1 MDARRWQRARDLF
14 DRLADLP
21 GSAWHERL
29 LVECGDDA
37 QLRDEVLSMLRA
49 DAAASPRTDVSAHAP
64 LVLQDLAERIAD
76 DEARSARAAAGR
88 LVGPFRLVR
97 EIGRGGMGAVWL
109 AERADGAYAQ
119 QVAIKLIR
127 GAWDADEA
135 HARLRSE
142 RQILAGLQHPNVA
155 HLVDGGVTADGKPWL
170 ALEYVDGEDLLAW
183 CDRRRVGIERR
194 LRLLLTVCSA
204 VSHAH
209 QRLVVHRDL
218 KPSNILVGQDGVA
231 KLLDFGI
238 AKLVDGPAAGV
249 EATRLFTPEYAAPE
263 QLRGEAVTTGVD
275 VYALGL
281 LLYEVLVGRRAR
293 ELADAATPST
303 GTLEPMRPSAAL
315 ARTTRVRTARAAA
328 RRSLTP
334 RSLRRRLHG
343 DLDAIVLKALRDD
356 PRQRDA
362 SVGELAADIERHLL
376 SRPVHARRGDWRY
389 RAGRFL
395 RRHAIAATAAALGAL
410 AVLAGGTLAAWQ
422 AHVAAEQRDVA
433 QREAETARRTVD
445 VLVDVFKA
453 ANPAS
458 RPGETV
464 TPADL
469 LDEGVRTVRRKLGDQ
484 PAQRAALLEALGRA
498 RNGLGTFAEAR
509 PLLEEALAL
518 RVAGDDRLAEASV
531 RLALG
536 TVWSRQSRNE
546 EALAEAER
554 AFALGAGDS
563 RQAAELR
570 ATADLHAG
578 IELANLERWNEAEPR
593 LRRSAQA
600 RATLFGRDSEP
611 YWQVLVP
618 WTFNLAA
625 RDRADEALALL
636 EPAWQAIAAR
646 TAAGD
651 WDRSYLL
658 RARSY
663 ALTQAGRYDEAV
675 AVQREA
681 LSIAER
687 VYGDDH
693 PNTNE
698 ALVNLA
704 SALYRAGEATESAD
718 AYARA
723 IAWRVAN
730 PTRKRLRRPDNQL
743 RGWAL
748 ALDAAGRSAEA
759 IDVLARMRGERRA
772 IEGVSAGEHAE
783 AWLLLARAQRHAHR
797 LEDAGA
803 SLDAY
808 RNALASIEG
817 AEGGAVAAGL
827 IEQTWLAIA
836 LGTAD
841 RECADAQRAVSL
853 LDNAAAKRGERLH
866 AQAAL
871 AACWIDTGQRD
882 RAAAA
887 IAALAGD
894 RPRLLPV
901 EARAVDEALLRWRAA
916 GAAQRTSASESSGQ

>member
-14 DRLADLP
+14 DRLVDLP
-21 GSAWHERL
+21 ESAWHGRL
-29 LVECGDDA
+29 LHDCGDDA
-37 QLRDEVLSMLRA
+37 QLRDEVLAMLRA
-49 DAAASPRTDVSAHAP
+49 DAATSARTDLSAHAP
-64 LVLQDLAERIAD
+64 LVLQGLAERIAA
-76 DEARSARAAAGR
+76 DEVQSAQGR

-127 GAWDADEA
+127 GEWDADEA
-135 HARLRSE
+135 HARFRSE
-142 RQILAGLQHPNVA
+142 RQILAGLQHPNIA

-170 ALEYVDGEDLLAW
+170 ALEYVDGEDLRAW
-183 CDRRRVGIERR
+183 CDRRRLGIEQR
-194 LRLLLTVCSA
+194 LHLLLTVCAA

-218 KPSNILVGQDGVA
+218 KPSNILVGRDGIV

-238 AKLVDGPAAGV
+238 AKLLDAPSTMA
-249 EATRLFTPEYAAPE
+249 ESTRLFTPEYAAPE
-263 QLRGEAVTTGVD
+263 QLRGEAVTTAVD

-281 LLYEVLVGRRAR
+281 LLYELLVGRRAR
-293 ELADAATPST
+293 ELADAVQPST
-303 GTLEPMRPSAAL
+303 GTLAPARPSAAL
-315 ARTTRVRTARAAA
+315 ARTGGVRTARAAA
-328 RRSLTP
+328 RRQLTP
-334 RSLRRRLHG
+334 RTLRRRLHG

-356 PRQRDA
+356 PRQRYA
-362 SVGELAADIERHLL
+362 GVGEFAADIERHLAN
-376 SRPVHARRGDWRY
+376 RPVHARRGDWRY
-389 RAGRFL
+389 RTGRFL
-395 RRHAIAATAAALGAL
+395 RRHAIAATAAALGAI
-410 AVLAGGTLAAWQ
+410 AVIGGGALAAWQ

-445 VLVDVFKA
+445 VLVDVFRA
-453 ANPAS
+453 ANPATH
-458 RPGETV
+458 PGETV

-469 LDEGVRTVRRKLGDQ
+469 LDEGVRTVRRKLRDQ

-498 RNGLGTFAEAR
+498 RNGLGTFDEAR

-546 EALAEAER
+546 DALAEAER

-578 IELANLERWNEAEPR
+578 IELANLDRWSEAQPR

-600 RATLFGRDSEP
+600 RAALFGKDSEP

-625 RDRADEALALL
+625 REQAEEALALL
-636 EPAWQAIAAR
+636 EPAWRAIAAR
-646 TAAGD
+646 TTAGD

-658 RARSY
+658 GARSY

-681 LSIAER
+681 LSIAGR

-704 SALYRAGEATESAD
+704 SALYRAGEVAESAD

-759 IDVLARMRGERRA
+759 IDVLARLREERKT
-772 IEGVSAGEHAE
+772 IDGVSASEHAE
-783 AWLLLARAQRHAHR
+783 AWLLLARAQRHARR
-797 LEDAGA
+797 LDDASV
-803 SLDAY
+803 SLEAY
-808 RNALASIEG
+808 RAALASIEG
-817 AEGGAVAAGL
+817 VPDGAVAAGL
-827 IEQTWLAIA
+827 VERTWLALA
-836 LGTAD
+836 LDAAD
-841 RECADAQRAVSL
+841 RECADARRAVAL
-853 LDNAAAKRGERLH
+853 LDAIAAKRDERLH
-866 AQAAL
+866 ARAAL
-871 AACWIDTGQRD
+871 AACWIETGQRD
-882 RAAAA
+882 RAAEA
-887 IAALAGD
+887 IAALTGEQA
-894 RPRLLPV
+894 RLLPV
-901 EARAVDEALLRWRAA
+901 EAAAVDDALRRWRSVKT
-916 GAAQRTSASESSGQ
+916 AQRTNASESSGQ